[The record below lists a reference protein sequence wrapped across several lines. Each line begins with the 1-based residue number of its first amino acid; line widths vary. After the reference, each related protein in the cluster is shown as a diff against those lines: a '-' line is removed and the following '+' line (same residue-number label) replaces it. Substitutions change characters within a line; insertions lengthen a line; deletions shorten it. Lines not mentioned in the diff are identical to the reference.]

1 MFKIIKL
8 ISISTTMQVQI
19 QNAVFK
25 WSFHF
30 LRNKS
35 YPNLSGSVW
44 KSNCPLNK
52 ITDCATLG
60 RKNCISCSMAMTL
73 SHCFVKLICQ
83 SSLTGGVLSMNA
95 ADVMGFKPS
104 KKFVQSVHKIF
115 TQKSWRSRYLM
126 ANMRQAF
133 VLFLVSSGF
142 HLETHL
148 WILLLLS
155 MIKYILPNFHTQRAT
170 WG

>member
-1 MFKIIKL
+1 
-8 ISISTTMQVQI
+8 
-19 QNAVFK
+19 
-25 WSFHF
+25 
-30 LRNKS
+30 
-35 YPNLSGSVW
+35 
-44 KSNCPLNK
+44 
-52 ITDCATLG
+52 
-60 RKNCISCSMAMTL
+60 
-73 SHCFVKLICQ
+73 
-83 SSLTGGVLSMNA
+83 MNA
-95 ADVMGFKPS
+95 ADVMGLKPS

-115 TQKSWRSRYLM
+115 TQKSWRSRHLM

-155 MIKYILPNFHTQRAT
+155 MIKYILPNVHTQRAT